1 MSLNFSLP
9 PLGIIN
15 TRYRK
20 MDLVLPAYGHYQHF
34 RITSPAPWVL
44 QVLIDRPDAYNTFTG
59 SMWRDFGRIMRQAS
73 VDDECR
79 VVVLSATDCAGFS
92 AGIDLKEASQ
102 EDAFRGVTGEDPARR
117 AAKIRRYI
125 EEFQQQ
131 ISAAETCEKRTCP

>member
-1 MSLNFSLP
+1 
-9 PLGIIN
+9 
-15 TRYRK
+15 
-20 MDLVLPAYGHYQHF
+20 
-34 RITSPAPWVL
+34 
-44 QVLIDRPDAYNTFTG
+44 
-59 SMWRDFGRIMRQAS
+59 MRQAS